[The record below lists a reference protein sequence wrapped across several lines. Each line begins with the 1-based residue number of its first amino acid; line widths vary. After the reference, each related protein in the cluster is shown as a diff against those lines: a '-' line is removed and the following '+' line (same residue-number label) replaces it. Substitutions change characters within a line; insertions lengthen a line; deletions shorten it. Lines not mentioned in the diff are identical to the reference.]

1 MLEASALTANLP
13 YSPVPV
19 HSDPFSDIATAVV
32 REAAVRVANGTDD
45 ARNGAGFLVLRAIAR
60 SLDTG
65 STDAL
70 EQFADG
76 DLDVAIF
83 RRHLDDL
90 RHQVLLQIATVQH
103 DHSTA
108 DVVSLMLGFER
119 VRQWFN
125 ARRSAEPQLSPA
137 SMNMVVEIA
146 HDLRS
151 PLTSILFLSQTLRLG
166 QSGEIN
172 ELQHRQ
178 LVLIYA
184 AALGMVALA
193 SNLIELAQGED
204 QLLEQN
210 PAPFSVAE
218 ILESVCDIVR
228 PIAEEKKLS
237 LRVLP
242 PAVDHRIGFASALS
256 RVLLN
261 LITNALQNTEEGFV
275 EISVR
280 PRGAS
285 VLEFSVRDTGPGLP
299 EESQQ
304 AMFEPFRRVRKGSRF
319 GFSGS
324 GLGLAICRRLLAA
337 MGSEL
342 QYETAPGWGTR
353 FYLELELPPASMQ

>member
-1 MLEASALTANLP
+1 MPETSAPTAD
-13 YSPVPV
+13 YAHRPVPV
-19 HSDPFSDIATAVV
+19 HSDPFREIATAVV
-32 REAAVRVANGTDD
+32 RDAAVRVANSTE
-45 ARNGAGFLVLRAIAR
+45 ATSSGAAFRSLRAIAR
-60 SLDTG
+60 CLDFG
-65 STDAL
+65 STDPL
-70 EQFADG
+70 EQVADT
-76 DLDVAIF
+76 DLDLSMC
-83 RRHLDDL
+83 RRQLDDL
-90 RHQVLLQIATVQH
+90 RQQTLLQIANTQQ

-119 VRQWFN
+119 VRHWLATQQQTVD
-125 ARRSAEPQLSPA
+125 PQLSPA

-172 ELQHRQ
+172 DLQHRQ

-228 PIAEEKKLS
+228 PIAEEKKLT

-280 PRGAS
+280 PKGTS
-285 VLEFSVRDTGPGLP
+285 ILEFSVRDTGPGLAD
-299 EESQQ
+299 EAQQ
-304 AMFEPFRRVRKGSRF
+304 AMFEPFRRVRRGSRF

-353 FYLELELPPASMQ
+353 FYLDLELPLASL